1 MKLGLGMLKGK
12 NKYETIE
19 NLSIIFLVLGAVM
32 LSLGIFLTVIS
43 PKGLSVILAMLG
55 ALISFISILVLVFTW
70 LVKEFFSKPEESEQ
84 KSE

>member
-1 MKLGLGMLKGK
+1 LKLGLGMLKGK